1 MGVLAN
7 GLVSRSVP
15 IWRRR
20 MNRRC
25 GPRVSIPLIAESGR
39 AGGEGYAFAFA
50 CGTFDAMRLITF
62 LFGCVS
68 AVCAYLGAVQ
78 DTPYIMP
85 AVTWLLAAIER
96 IVKDR

>member
-1 MGVLAN
+1 
-7 GLVSRSVP
+7 
-15 IWRRR
+15 
-20 MNRRC
+20 
-25 GPRVSIPLIAESGR
+25 
-39 AGGEGYAFAFA
+39 
-50 CGTFDAMRLITF
+50 MRLITF